1 MDSNTGVA
9 IVALSIAIVLSVGI
23 YVNAKTDQTAM
34 ANGLQECVVT
44 FDYGV
49 KTVWQKECPKPTDK

>member
-9 IVALSIAIVLSVGI
+9 IVFFCIAIVVSVGI
-23 YVNAKTDQTAM
+23 YNTAKTEQTAM
-34 ANGLQECVVT
+34 QNGLQECVVT

-49 KTVWQKECPKPTDK
+49 KTVWQKECPK